1 MWIKSEDNELLNIS
15 KASTI
20 AYSDFSNTTVARIDN
35 KLYKVANNNII
46 NQIAA
51 AIANHNIYM
60 EVPRHEQ

>member
-46 NQIAA
+46 DRIAA
-51 AIANHNIYM
+51 AMQSDIKFM
-60 EVPRHEQ
+60 EVPRHG